1 MSAILIPLDGS
12 RFAESAFPIALTVA
26 NALNAEIHLVRVHE
40 LLAMP
45 AMDAITPMPVID
57 AAFEEQSRA
66 AQRLELD
73 SSAADLRKLSHRTVH
88 AALLEGSVVHAIS
101 EYARVNT
108 VNVIVTSTHGRSGF
122 ARAALGSV
130 AEELARNGGIP
141 VLLLHPFDGTPP
153 AMPSALSHVLVP
165 LDGSPL
171 SEAALAPAIAMLSG
185 KRAITLFRMVAPV
198 TVDLAPTPMPMAL
211 TDPAALEAEM
221 LAAKA
226 YLERIAEPLRA
237 QGIAVD
243 VEVTANVATPSAIE
257 EAVVAH
263 TPDFVAIATHGRS
276 GFVRFLL
283 GSVAESLVA
292 RLKVPVLAF
301 HPPEG

>member
-1 MSAILIPLDGS
+1 MTAILIPLDGS

-57 AAFEEQSRA
+57 ASFEEQSRA
-66 AQRLELD
+66 AQRLELEA
-73 SSAADLRKLSHRTVH
+73 SAADLRKLSHRTVH

-101 EYARVNT
+101 EYARVNK
-108 VNVIVTSTHGRSGF
+108 VDVIVTSTHGRSGF

-130 AEELARNGGIP
+130 AEELARNGGVP
-141 VLLLHPFDGTPP
+141 VLLLHPTEGTPP
-153 AMPSALSHVLVP
+153 SMPASLSHVLVP
-165 LDGSPL
+165 LDGTPL
-171 SEAALAPAIAMLSG
+171 SEAAIAPAVAMLSG
-185 KRAITLFRMVAPV
+185 ARKITLFRMVAPV
-198 TVDLAPTPMPMAL
+198 TVDLAPTPMPIAI
-211 TDPAALEAEM
+211 TDPNALEAEM
-221 LAAKA
+221 IAAKA
-226 YLERIAEPLRA
+226 YLERIAEPLRT
-237 QGIAVD
+237 QGLT
-243 VEVTANVATPSAIE
+243 VEVEVSANVATPSAIE
-257 EAVVAH
+257 EAVVAR

-276 GFVRFLL
+276 GLVRLLL
-283 GSVAESLVA
+283 GSVTESLVA